1 MAFLYGMTMFS
12 MIRLVLSLVSLCRV
26 CSHRVRSPRPRKIV
40 NQHDKSFIRDSKM
53 SSLQW
58 FILASIVLNRL
69 LVVLS

>member
-12 MIRLVLSLVSLCRV
+12 MIRLVLSLVFFCRV
-26 CSHRVRSPRPRKIV
+26 CSHRVQSPRPRKIV

-58 FILASIVLNRL
+58 LILALIVLNRL

>member
-1 MAFLYGMTMFS
+1 MTFLYGMTMFS
-12 MIRLVLSLVSLCRV
+12 MIGAMLSLVSLCQV

-40 NQHDKSFIRDSKM
+40 NQHDKSLIRDSKM